1 MRSVFL
7 TPNIKKKQR
16 HNTRK
21 KNQNITITPI
31 NHAMM
36 PISNTRRHLESH
48 YGVGV
53 KRGQDEEEKVGEG
66 EESQAEGVSDR
77 GERSG
82 VVPSGDGG
90 VTGVG
95 VGDRGVSG
103 GGRVVVE
110 VLSVAQQ
117 LCSVEAVEGHQH

>member
-1 MRSVFL
+1 M
-7 TPNIKKKQR
+7 
-16 HNTRK
+16 
-21 KNQNITITPI
+21 
-31 NHAMM
+31 
-36 PISNTRRHLESH
+36 
-48 YGVGV
+48 GV
-53 KRGQDEEEKVGEG
+53 KRGQNEEEKVGEG
-66 EESQAEGVSDR
+66 EESQAEGVRDR

-90 VTGVG
+90 VTG